1 LSGDIEPYSYLASG
15 KLIREEPELV
25 EQFVKT
31 HERATQYVNE
41 HPDEAAEIYSSRRA
55 RTWSR

>member
-1 LSGDIEPYSYLASG
+1 MSGDIEPYSYLASG

-41 HPDEAAEIYSSRRA
+41 HPDEAAEIYSNRSG
-55 RTWSR
+55 